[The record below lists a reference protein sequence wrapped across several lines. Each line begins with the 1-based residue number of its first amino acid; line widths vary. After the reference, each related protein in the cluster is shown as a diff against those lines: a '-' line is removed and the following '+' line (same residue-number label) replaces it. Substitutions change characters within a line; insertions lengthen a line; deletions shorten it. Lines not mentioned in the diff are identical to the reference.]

1 MSLSRLIHTV
11 KNSII
16 KETKIDQI
24 YRTKYPRFDH
34 LLFNFQSTSKNENT
48 SPWFSLILYVLFSAS
63 QAFLQKNLKKIKNFS
78 KFSINF
84 NYLRLLSVIL

>member
-1 MSLSRLIHTV
+1 MSLSRLIYTV

-34 LLFNFQSTSKNENT
+34 LLFNFQSTSEKEN
-48 SPWFSLILYVLFSAS
+48 
-63 QAFLQKNLKKIKNFS
+63 NFP
-78 KFSINF
+78 
-84 NYLRLLSVIL
+84 

>member
-34 LLFNFQSTSKNENT
+34 LLFNFQSTSENENT
-48 SPWFSLILYVLFSAS
+48 LP
-63 QAFLQKNLKKIKNFS
+63 
-78 KFSINF
+78 
-84 NYLRLLSVIL
+84 

>member
-1 MSLSRLIHTV
+1 MSLSRFIHTV

-34 LLFNFQSTSKNENT
+34 LLFNFQSTSENENT
-48 SPWFSLILYVLFSAS
+48 SP
-63 QAFLQKNLKKIKNFS
+63 
-78 KFSINF
+78 
-84 NYLRLLSVIL
+84 